1 MISPLEIDGI
11 IKMIR
16 CFFGRLMCP
25 HDYDKTDV
33 VVTRRGILYLEK
45 KRKYKCNMCGKE
57 IYE

>member
-1 MISPLEIDGI
+1 
-11 IKMIR
+11 MIR